1 METYVRQPVGI
12 RSLAVSFPDAVR
24 TNEYWRSRHPE
35 AVADAEQKTLARLFS
50 AAPTAAPDNPFDA
63 EMAPYLSDPFR
74 GTLERRYLAP
84 SEGSLTIE
92 LRAARDALAAAH
104 MSPQDVDAIIVSSF
118 TPDTLGAG
126 NAAYLTRELGISLP
140 AWNLESACCGTVV
153 GLQSASALVRAG
165 EYRNVLVVV
174 SCTYSRMLD
183 ASDSLAWFMG
193 DGAGAF
199 VVGGVSP
206 GEGVLG
212 TKLIGTQET
221 CGAFLVEPTVDS
233 EGKAAIRMRAGN
245 GTAGRLMR
253 ENSAQQLRTC
263 VDAALDAAGVS
274 LQEINF
280 MVVNTPVAWFARF
293 CARVLGI
300 DPERTI
306 SMYPAYGNIGAALT
320 TANLYHAALSG
331 KIRAGDLVLMYAVG
345 SVSTA
350 GATVMRWG
358 DVALGPP
365 PTRSGEIMPEEH
377 APPGA
382 GHV

>member
-1 METYVRQPVGI
+1 MREPVGI
-12 RSLAVSFPDAVR
+12 RALAVSFPDGVR
-24 TNEYWRSRHPE
+24 TNEYWRNRHPE
-35 AVADAEQKTLARLFS
+35 AIADAEQKTLARLFS
-50 AAPTAAPDNPFDA
+50 ATSTGAPDNPFDA

-74 GTLERRYLAP
+74 GTVERRYLAP

-92 LRAARDALAAAH
+92 LRAARDVLAAAQ
-104 MSPQDVDAIIVSSF
+104 MSPKDLDAIIVSSF

-126 NAAYLTRELGISLP
+126 NAAYLTRELGVALP

-199 VVGGVSP
+199 VVGGVP
-206 GEGVLG
+206 AGEGVLG
-212 TKLIGTQET
+212 TKIIGTQET
-221 CGAFLVEPTVDS
+221 CGAFFIEPSVDA
-233 EGKAAIRMRAGN
+233 EGKPGIRMRAGN
-245 GTAGRLMR
+245 GAAGRLMR
-253 ENSAQQLRTC
+253 ENSADQLRTC
-263 VDAALDAAGVS
+263 VDAALEIAGVGLS
-274 LQEINF
+274 EIKF
-280 MVVNTPVAWFARF
+280 IVVNTPVAWFARF
-293 CARVLGI
+293 CARVLGV

-331 KIRAGDLVLMYAVG
+331 KIRPGDLVLMYAVG

-358 DVALGPP
+358 NVALGPP
-365 PTRSGEIMPEEH
+365 PVQPRDVTSAERLDR
-377 APPGA
+377 
-382 GHV
+382 